1 MNSKSVRLGRF
12 ELSIV
17 SDGKFWLDGG
27 AMFGVV
33 PKVMWDKLNPA
44 DDLNRIELGLNC
56 LLIQTPD
63 NKILVDTGIGEKLK
77 ERFKDVYRVERDFSL
92 IEVLHR
98 RGIEPEDI
106 DKVINTHLHFDHCG
120 GNTVKK
126 GGKSV
131 PTFPNAQYIIQ
142 KQEWYDATH
151 PNERTQ
157 ASYLKENFVPL
168 EESAQLLLVDGEHEV
183 SEGVKVIVTNGHTQG
198 HQSVL
203 IESDGSKAIYF
214 GDLIPTTSHIKIPYV
229 MSYDLYPLDI
239 IKKKKDILQ
248 TAANEHWLLIFEHDP
263 EITFA
268 CLIEK
273 DGKQILEPVHSKN
286 SKSQNPITSPR

>member
-1 MNSKSVRLGRF
+1 MNSRSVRLGQF

-27 AMFGVV
+27 TMFGVV

-77 ERFKDVYRVERDFSL
+77 ERFKDIYRVERDFSL

-98 RGIEPEDI
+98 RGIEPDDI

-120 GNTVKK
+120 GNTVKR

-142 KQEWYDATH
+142 RQEWYDATH
-151 PNERTQ
+151 PNERTK

-168 EESAQLLLVDGEHEV
+168 EENDQLLLVDGEHEV
-183 SEGVKVIVTNGHTQG
+183 SKGVKVIVTNGHTQG

-203 IESDGSKAIYF
+203 IESDGSKAIYL
-214 GDLIPTTSHIKIPYV
+214 GDLIPTASHIKIPYV
-229 MSYDLYPLDI
+229 MGYDLYPLDI

-248 TAANEHWLLIFEHDP
+248 TALNEHWLLIFEHDP
-263 EITFA
+263 KITFA
-268 CLIEK
+268 YIVEEN
-273 DGKQILEPVHSKN
+273 GKAILQSLHKE
-286 SKSQNPITSPR
+286 I

>member
-1 MNSKSVRLGRF
+1 MNSRSVKLGQF

-27 AMFGVV
+27 TMFGVV

-77 ERFKDVYRVERDFSL
+77 ERFKDIYRVERDFSL

-120 GNTVKK
+120 GNTVKR

-142 KQEWYDATH
+142 RQEWYDATH
-151 PNERTQ
+151 PNERTK

-168 EESAQLLLVDGEHEV
+168 EENAQLLLVEGEQEV
-183 SEGVKVIVTNGHTQG
+183 SKGVKVIVTNGHTQG

-229 MSYDLYPLDI
+229 MGYDLYPLDV

-248 TAANEHWLLIFEHDP
+248 TALSEHWLLIFEHDP
-263 EITFA
+263 ETTFA
-268 CLIEK
+268 YIVE
-273 DGKQILEPVHSKN
+273 DNGKAILQSLHDE
-286 SKSQNPITSPR
+286 I

>member
-1 MNSKSVRLGRF
+1 MNSKSVKLGQF

-27 AMFGVV
+27 TMFGVV

-77 ERFKDVYRVERDFSL
+77 ERFKDIYRVERDFSL

-142 KQEWYDATH
+142 RQEWYDAIH
-151 PNERTQ
+151 PNERTK

-168 EESAQLLLVDGEHEV
+168 EENAQLLLVDGEQEV
-183 SEGVKVIVTNGHTQG
+183 SKGVKVIVTNGHTQG

-203 IESDGSKAIYF
+203 IESNGSKAIYF

-229 MSYDLYPLDI
+229 MGYDLFPLDI

-248 TAANEHWLLIFEHDP
+248 TALGEHWLLIFEHDP
-263 EITFA
+263 KTTFA
-268 CLIEK
+268 YIVEENGNQVLK
-273 DGKQILEPVHSKN
+273 PVF
-286 SKSQNPITSPR
+286 Q